1 MFFRPRQIVET
12 IFVAN
17 LCAHVLYYVSVCLHA
32 SLASFFSTFSLGK
45 KGVHCYF
52 QSFLFVS
59 GQMATVPVSVAFI
72 LVCPKLV
79 LKYFGIF
86 LSFFFHQ
93 VTPLVNLEK

>member
-1 MFFRPRQIVET
+1 MKRIFVLHVFRPRQIVET

-32 SLASFFSTFSLGK
+32 SLASFFLLFLLAK

-59 GQMATVPVSVAFI
+59 GQMATVPVSAAFI
-72 LVCPKLV
+72 LV
-79 LKYFGIF
+79 
-86 LSFFFHQ
+86 
-93 VTPLVNLEK
+93 